1 MDEFEAIWEKQ
12 AQYHPE
18 LTPELKKDIRDI
30 IIFYQRPLKSQK
42 GLVSFCEFE
51 SRQIEVNVDGKQ
63 KLRTIGC
70 KVCPKSSPLFQE
82 FKIWHTLHSLI
93 VKEKK
98 TNAERF
104 LYQEEKET
112 LFAELNIKETLSK
125 LDALKLL
132 YKNYKDLD
140 LNYDKIEGN
149 RTQAHCLKPIKQS
162 FL

>member
-1 MDEFEAIWEKQ
+1 M
-12 AQYHPE
+12 
-18 LTPELKKDIRDI
+18 
-30 IIFYQRPLKSQK
+30 
-42 GLVSFCEFE
+42 
-51 SRQIEVNVDGKQ
+51 
-63 KLRTIGC
+63 
-70 KVCPKSSPLFQE
+70 
-82 FKIWHTLHSLI
+82 
-93 VKEKK
+93 KEKK

-149 RTQAHCLKPIKQS
+149 RTQAALFKAYQTIISMTGHGEYVSLR
-162 FL
+162 

>member
-93 VKEKK
+93 VKGKK
-98 TNAERF
+98 RMRSVSCIRKKKR
-104 LYQEEKET
+104 L
-112 LFAELNIKETLSK
+112 
-125 LDALKLL
+125 
-132 YKNYKDLD
+132 
-140 LNYDKIEGN
+140 
-149 RTQAHCLKPIKQS
+149 CLRN
-162 FL
+162 